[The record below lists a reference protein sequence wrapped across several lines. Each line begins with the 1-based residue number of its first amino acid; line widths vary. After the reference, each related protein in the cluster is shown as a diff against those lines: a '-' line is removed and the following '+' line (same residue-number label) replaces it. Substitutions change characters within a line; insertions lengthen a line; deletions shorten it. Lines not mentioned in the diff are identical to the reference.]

1 MAAMR
6 LPIGHCST
14 RSSIPQPVHRGC
26 RSTTV
31 AALASA
37 SRSTPAWSSSP
48 MAPKIPSA
56 ASSAF
61 SPAIPVPAFFAT
73 PMLVILARSSSLLL
87 TTSISPCSRCGE
99 IDVVA
104 GIGDAGRLGRFK
116 AVRGS
121 PTPVQRARDRHGY
134 FCGTLRIGLLIHR
147 NRMQKL
153 IECVPNF
160 SEGRDQNVIRQITDA
175 VKSTD
180 GVSLLD
186 IDPGASTNRTVVTF
200 VGSPDAAVEAAF
212 RAIKKAAELIDMR
225 KHKGAHPRMG
235 ATDVCPFIPVSNVSW
250 DEAVECARKLGKRV
264 SEELKIPVYLYEK
277 AAKDNARSNLAVI
290 RAGEYEGFFEK
301 IKQPEW
307 KPDFGPAVFNKNS
320 GATVIGVRDFLVAYN
335 ANLNT
340 KSVRRANSVAF
351 DVREQGRVKTE
362 DGTPSGKPVLGL
374 NGEPVRIPGILKH
387 VKAIG
392 WFVKEYGIAQVSM
405 NLTNIEETPLH
416 VAFDACV
423 QAAAERGL
431 RVTGSEIVGMVPK
444 KSLVD
449 AGRYFLRK
457 QRCSEG
463 ASEEELMDIAIRSMG
478 LGELKPFDPIEKV
491 IELKI
496 QSTESKKSL
505 VKMNMRE
512 FCNET
517 LSDSPAPGGGSVA
530 ALMGALGASLG
541 GMVANLSAG
550 KRGWDD
556 KLEYFS
562 DWAVKAQQLKDEL
575 LSLVDEDTAAFNKV
589 IDSFALPKA
598 SAEEK
603 TARSAAIEAAT
614 KYAAEVPVK
623 VMETASRSYALLA
636 EMAERGNP
644 ASVSDVGVGALAIRA
659 CIDGAALNVRIN
671 LANLK
676 DEKFK
681 SDLQKKVRKLQADS
695 ESAFKKIDQIVQSK
709 LT

>member
-1 MAAMR
+1 
-6 LPIGHCST
+6 
-14 RSSIPQPVHRGC
+14 
-26 RSTTV
+26 
-31 AALASA
+31 
-37 SRSTPAWSSSP
+37 
-48 MAPKIPSA
+48 
-56 ASSAF
+56 
-61 SPAIPVPAFFAT
+61 
-73 PMLVILARSSSLLL
+73 
-87 TTSISPCSRCGE
+87 
-99 IDVVA
+99 
-104 GIGDAGRLGRFK
+104 
-116 AVRGS
+116 
-121 PTPVQRARDRHGY
+121 
-134 FCGTLRIGLLIHR
+134 
-147 NRMQKL
+147 MQKL

-160 SEGRDQNVIRQITDA
+160 SEGRDQNVIRQIADA
-175 VKSTD
+175 VKSVE

-200 VGSPDAAVEAAF
+200 VGSPDAAVEAAL

-264 SEELKIPVYLYEK
+264 GEELKIPVYLYEK
-277 AAKDNARSNLAVI
+277 AAKDKSRSNLAVI

-307 KPDFGPAVFNKNS
+307 KPDFGPAVFNDKS

-351 DVREQGRVKTE
+351 DVREQGRVKTQ
-362 DGTPSGKPVLGL
+362 DGSPSGKPVLGL

-431 RVTGSEIVGMVPK
+431 RVTGSEIVGMVPE

-457 QRCSEG
+457 QRWSEG

-505 VKMNMRE
+505 VKMNVRQ

-562 DWAVKAQQLKDEL
+562 GWAVKAQQLKDEL
-575 LSLVDEDTAAFNKV
+575 LSLVDEDTAAFSKV
-589 IDSFALPKA
+589 MDAFALPKE

-614 KYAAEVPVK
+614 KYAAEVPLK

-659 CIDGAALNVRIN
+659 CIEGAALNVRIN
-671 LANLK
+671 LGQLK
-676 DEKFK
+676 DERFK
-681 SDLQKKVRKLQADS
+681 TSLHEKLRKISADS
-695 ESAFKKIDQIVQSK
+695 EAQFKNIKQVVEGK
-709 LT
+709 LSES